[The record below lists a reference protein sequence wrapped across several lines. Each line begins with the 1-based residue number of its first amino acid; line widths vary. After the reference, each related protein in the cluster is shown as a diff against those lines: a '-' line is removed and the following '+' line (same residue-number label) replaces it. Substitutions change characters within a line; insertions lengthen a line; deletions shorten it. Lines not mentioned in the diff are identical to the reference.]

1 MPIYEYECNACRQ
14 RFEKLQSFSDE
25 PIRVCPH
32 CAGETRRVL
41 QPVGVIF
48 KGSGWY
54 VTDSRKKTSGGTSK
68 PEAGS
73 EPAGTSSSGDSAG
86 SSSDAGSG
94 SSAGSSDSAASSKA
108 PASSGTDD

>member
-32 CAGETRRVL
+32 CGGETRRVL

-54 VTDSRKKTSGGTSK
+54 ITDSRKNSSAGAPKSETGGESSGT
-68 PEAGS
+68 
-73 EPAGTSSSGDSAG
+73 TSSGDSTVAG
-86 SSSDAGSG
+86 GDGGSG
-94 SSAGSSDSAASSKA
+94 DSAAKSTT
-108 PASSGTDD
+108 PASSGGDD